1 MLMEALHTEVNPNG
15 THSVAYG
22 SAQRGAA
29 QGTGG
34 RIQAG
39 KKGLQPKHNWTE
51 AQDELLKRIF
61 GTTNLAD
68 RKEAFKTLMP
78 KLRPHTARAAA
89 RRAAKMGWALP
100 LYKIRRYWTPE
111 EDAMLE
117 KWAHLSLVAIKTRMG
132 RAGFHRS
139 EQAIHKRRMEIAGT
153 QRDNRLAA
161 GYYSTIEAAELVGMS
176 RNVIERFC
184 KDGTLKAEREASNAP
199 NLPGF
204 VYRIRAKDLRKFVI
218 HHTAHVRIEKV
229 DKFAFVDLLCPQ
241 HGIKS
246 PGQDDTVGVVGEDE
260 TNGCLALG
268 AYA

>member
-1 MLMEALHTEVNPNG
+1 ME
-15 THSVAYG
+15 
-22 SAQRGAA
+22 
-29 QGTGG
+29 
-34 RIQAG
+34 
-39 KKGLQPKHNWTE
+39 PKHAWTE

-89 RRAAKMGWALP
+89 SRAAKMGWALP
-100 LYKIRRYWTPE
+100 LYKPRRYWTPE
-111 EDAMLE
+111 EDALLE
-117 KWAHLSLVAIKTRMG
+117 RYAHLSLVALKSRLA

-139 EQAIHKRRMEIAGT
+139 EQAIHKRRMEVAGS

-161 GYYSTIEAAELVGMS
+161 GYYSTTEAGELLGMS

-184 KDGTLKAEREASNAP
+184 REGTITADRQPSNSP
-199 NLPGF
+199 NLPGY
-204 VYRIRAKDLRKFVI
+204 VYRIRAKDLREFAI
-218 HHTAHVRIEKV
+218 HHTAHIRLEKI
-229 DKFAFVDLLCPQ
+229 DKFAFVDLLCPR

-246 PGQDDTVGVVGEDE
+246 PGHAETVGVVGEDD
-260 TNGCLALG
+260 TVANGCLALG